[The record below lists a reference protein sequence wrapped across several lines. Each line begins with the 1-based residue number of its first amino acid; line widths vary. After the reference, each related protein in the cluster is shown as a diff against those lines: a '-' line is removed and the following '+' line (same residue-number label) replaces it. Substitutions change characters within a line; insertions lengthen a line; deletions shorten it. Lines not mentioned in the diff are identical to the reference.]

1 MSQAVDFK
9 HIRNLSSEK
18 PKTKAALVRWLW
30 PDIKRALEMGHTVR
44 EVRETLRKDGINI
57 NYSNLRYYVAQLK
70 HTSEFSRKDSS
81 RSRSRE
87 SQAVIHLESARPA
100 DSLRVQRS
108 KKIKFDHDP
117 FSANKN
123 NLI

>member
-1 MSQAVDFK
+1 
-9 HIRNLSSEK
+9 
-18 PKTKAALVRWLW
+18 
-30 PDIKRALEMGHTVR
+30 MGHTVR

-87 SQAVIHLESARPA
+87 SQAVLHLESASPA